1 MILRDKIAAGHGRR
15 DLGDVADL
23 AGQVAGHRVH
33 GVGEIL
39 PGSGHAGHLR
49 LAAQFAVRSHF
60 ARHARHFG
68 GEHAQLLNHRVDDV
82 GGAQELA
89 FQRTPIHVQPHRLG
103 QISLRDG
110 GDRARHF
117 RGRPQQIFHQRV
129 DRDFHLA
136 PRASGLVEARALAGL
151 ALFADHLPDA
161 LQFLRHLLVGGDDF
175 VERVGDFPRQP
186 RPGSRQPHRKIA
198 VAHGLQAG
206 QDDRQIQRSVRIF
219 RFTVGGFP
227 VLRRA
232 GRQIFCGRAF
242 IQYGFLHCFSQKKGH
257 FNSCFSRISALAE

>member
-1 MILRDKIAAGHGRR
+1 MILRDKIAAGHGGRN
-15 DLGDVADL
+15 LGDVSHL
-23 AGQVAGHRVH
+23 ASQVAGHQVD
-33 GVGEIL
+33 GVGEIF
-39 PGSGHAGHLR
+39 PGTGDVGHLR
-49 LAAQFAVRSHF
+49 LAAQFAVRSDF
-60 ARHARHFG
+60 AGHARHFG

-82 GGAQELA
+82 RGAQELA
-89 FQRTPIHVQPHRLG
+89 FERTPIHVQAHRLG
-103 QISLRDG
+103 KISLRDG
-110 GDRARHF
+110 GDGARNF
-117 RGRPQQIFHQRV
+117 RRRPQQVFHQRV
-129 DRDFHLA
+129 DRNFHLA
-136 PRASGLVEARALAGL
+136 PCASRLVEPSALAGF
-151 ALFADHLPDA
+151 ALFADHLADA

-175 VERVGDFPRQP
+175 VERVGDFSRQSH
-186 RPGSRQPHRKIA
+186 PGSRQPHREVA
-198 VAHGLQAG
+198 VAHALQAG